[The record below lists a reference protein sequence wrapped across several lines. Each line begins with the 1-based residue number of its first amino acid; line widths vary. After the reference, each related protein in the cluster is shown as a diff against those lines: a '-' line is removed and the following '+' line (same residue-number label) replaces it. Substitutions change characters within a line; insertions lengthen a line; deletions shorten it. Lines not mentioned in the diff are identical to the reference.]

1 MDERI
6 INWILEN
13 GSQLLNLVLAILAI
27 VVAIVQNWTS
37 VKAKAYESIAMAK
50 KLAKDEVLKSGQ
62 EQEDWVVK
70 TAYPLLPAQ
79 VRLFVSESTFRT
91 IVKKL
96 YDAAKASLSTEE
108 VEGGGAVAGE

>member
-1 MDERI
+1 MDERL

-13 GSQLLNLVLAILAI
+13 GSQLLNLILAILAI

-37 VKAKAYESIAMAK
+37 LKAKAYESIAMAK

-79 VRLFVSESTFRT
+79 IKLFISEATFRT

-96 YDAAKASLSTEE
+96 YSAAKASLEPTVE
-108 VEGGGAVAGE
+108 EGGGAVSGE